1 PARSQSGATPERWLL
16 QTPRDRTFKR
26 ECDRFFNLRNKDGNL
41 MTVGELTEILNKCP
55 CDAEVNFDHADPG
68 TFRISPVTHV
78 ELNRISNSV
87 FLYEDLPTFDR
98 FAGECI
104 ELTSMIQK
112 APNFVETTYRES
124 FDDYVGEAIL
134 DRFIDPEELNIDR

>member
-1 PARSQSGATPERWLL
+1 
-16 QTPRDRTFKR
+16 
-26 ECDRFFNLRNKDGNL
+26 
-41 MTVGELTEILNKCP
+41 MTAKELIEILNKCP

-78 ELNRISNSV
+78 ELNRVDNFI

-124 FDDYVGEAIL
+124 VETTYRESFDDYVGEAIL

>member
-1 PARSQSGATPERWLL
+1 
-16 QTPRDRTFKR
+16 
-26 ECDRFFNLRNKDGNL
+26 